1 MTTTAY
7 KNLRALCQLVSVLL
21 IVINIPLP
29 LLLLLNV
36 DFINIEQDILKMGR
50 SSLTSLYKLM
60 IVSNITLGMFASCC
74 VNSKVK
80 VYMKFYLVFAM
91 IYLIINASLILFVQK
106 RYFYSLNNMF
116 ITKSNDLISFRFIL
130 ENALCCSMADDSCRN
145 ALILYSEPLIKYF
158 KIVSSASFVLHILH
172 FIFIKIAV
180 KMSIDKPQVKMPK
193 FVNVTRAG
201 MDTVSLRQKRII
213 EVDENLMKNKSVT
226 VGEDIIN
233 AEHLSNSLKI
243 NDSNDI

>member
-7 KNLRALCQLVSVLL
+7 KNIRALCQLISVLL

-29 LLLLLNV
+29 FILLLNV

-50 SSLTSLYKLM
+50 SSITSLYKIM
-60 IVSNITLGMFASCC
+60 IISNITLGMFASCC
-74 VNSKVK
+74 VNSKIK
-80 VYMKFYLVFAM
+80 IYMKFYLVFAM
-91 IYLIINASLILFVQK
+91 IYLIINASLILFVKK

-130 ENALCCSMADDSCRN
+130 ENALCCSMADDSCRS
-145 ALILYSEPLIKYF
+145 ALIIYSAPLIKYF
-158 KIVSSASFVLHILH
+158 LLVSCASFVLHILH
-172 FIFIKIAV
+172 FVFIKIAV
-180 KMSIDKPQVKMPK
+180 KMSIEKPQAKIPK

-213 EVDENLMKNKSVT
+213 QVDENLMKNKSIT
-226 VGEDIIN
+226 VGEDMN
-233 AEHLSNSLKI
+233 NSENFSVSITNK
-243 NDSNDI
+243 